1 MAASTR
7 PSSADPVRVSRF
19 VPCFV
24 DQLTQKVGLAA
35 EGARHGKDMPSMLSY
50 VTGSSRTGDTERI
63 LVLGAHRPKDLFLV
77 LVG

>member
-1 MAASTR
+1 
-7 PSSADPVRVSRF
+7 
-19 VPCFV
+19 
-24 DQLTQKVGLAA
+24 
-35 EGARHGKDMPSMLSY
+35 MLSY